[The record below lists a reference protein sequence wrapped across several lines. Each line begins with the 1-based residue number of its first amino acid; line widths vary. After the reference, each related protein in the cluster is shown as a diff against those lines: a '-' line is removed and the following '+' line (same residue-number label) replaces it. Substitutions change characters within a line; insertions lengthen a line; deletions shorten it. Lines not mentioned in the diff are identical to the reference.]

1 MEIEVEMKGG
11 KEKIG
16 IDDGATGEDL
26 LKKLGFSPDE
36 VLIIMDGRPLPYTE
50 KLEGKKVRI
59 IRVVSGG

>member
-1 MEIEVEMKGG
+1 
-11 KEKIG
+11 
-16 IDDGATGEDL
+16 L